1 MGMLKEFLKNIA
13 EEANGFRLGEPWHPT
28 SGSIVAIL
36 PIMREVR
43 QERGYITLSEA
54 GDMVSIEDTGSIYE
68 AVVTSNAEK
77 PVFIPAGQM
86 LEGETQA
93 RVVAQ
98 GMIISPG
105 EVRIIPVFCIHQSH
119 PIVERAPLRPGKA
132 APGSIERSLYT
143 DRRARGSTRQ
153 NKIWDRDRRYGEE
166 VSPTDQA
173 DDLSAAHSRRIEA
186 MRKVLSQLP
195 ETPNQVGLA
204 IMVPIGVGSLECFDL
219 PDSWRGMGK
228 SLIEKEVEI
237 LGQTMA
243 DFESVFEY
251 KPQKARSILRTFL
264 RREFVVEPIISGHN
278 WETIG
283 ISTRNY
289 AGEATIMD
297 SNIIHISLGRKGH

>member
-1 MGMLKEFLKNIA
+1 MGMVKEFLKNIA
-13 EEANGFRLGEPWHPT
+13 EEANGFRLGEPWRPT

-36 PIMREVR
+36 PIMREVQ

-54 GDMVSIEDTGSIYE
+54 GDTVSMEDTGSIDE

-98 GMIISPG
+98 GMIILPV
-105 EVRIIPVFCIHQSH
+105 EVRIIPVVCVHQSH
-119 PIVERAPLRPGKA
+119 PIVGHAPLRPGKV
-132 APGSIERSLYT
+132 APGSVERKLYT

-153 NKIWDRDRRYGEE
+153 NKVWDSVRRYGEE

-204 IMVPIGVGSLECFDL
+204 IMVPIGVDSLECFDL

-243 DFESVFEY
+243 DFDSVFEY
-251 KPQKARSILRTFL
+251 KPQKARSILRAFL
-264 RREFVVEPIISGHN
+264 QREFVVEPIIPGRN

-297 SNIIHISLGRKGH
+297 SNIIHVSLGRKGR